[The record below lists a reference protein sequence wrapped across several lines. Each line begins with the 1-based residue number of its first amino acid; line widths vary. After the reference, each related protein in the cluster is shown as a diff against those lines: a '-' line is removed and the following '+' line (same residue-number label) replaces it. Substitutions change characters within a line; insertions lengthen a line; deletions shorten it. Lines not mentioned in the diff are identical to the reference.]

1 MVTKDKVSS
10 KIPNSF
16 LSALDCEAIQ
26 VTGEASNSNVGLYIL
41 ANERASAK
49 PNSPVWK
56 TPQGD
61 RFIFNT
67 GSKEGWR
74 IGSETS
80 LATGSS
86 YCKGKIILIVSPLQ
100 YLIIENMS
108 WLEALVN

>member
-1 MVTKDKVSS
+1 MISLHIMKVVDFS
-10 KIPNSF
+10 IT
-16 LSALDCEAIQ
+16 LLYCQLGVALLLGQ
-26 VTGEASNSNVGLYIL
+26 LLWHRLGVL
-41 ANERASAK
+41 ANERPSAK

-74 IGSETS
+74 IGSKTS

-100 YLIIENMS
+100 YLIIENIS